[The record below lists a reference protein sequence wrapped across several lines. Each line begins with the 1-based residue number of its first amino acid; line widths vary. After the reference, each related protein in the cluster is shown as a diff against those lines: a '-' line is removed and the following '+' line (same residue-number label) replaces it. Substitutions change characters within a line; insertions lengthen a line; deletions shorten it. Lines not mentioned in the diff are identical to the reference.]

1 MLRNKIIEELMER
14 KLFNEEDY
22 IVLADGF
29 EEAIIGVTATKPI
42 KAIYD
47 YWMCL
52 DIAMNDED
60 LNFDEALDWLEDFV
74 LEDLGEHSPIYIKK
88 INNIK

>member
-1 MLRNKIIEELMER
+1 
-14 KLFNEEDY
+14 
-22 IVLADGF
+22 
-29 EEAIIGVTATKPI
+29 
-42 KAIYD
+42 
-47 YWMCL
+47 MCL

-60 LNFDEALDWLEDFV
+60 LSFDDALDWLEEFV